1 MSAGEFP
8 PVLDMCCGPKM
19 MWFDKHDSRAVYIDK
34 RRERHELP
42 RPKRGTVEYT
52 ETIPDVLGDFTSLP
66 FPDSTFRLVV
76 FDPPHFERSGTQG
89 FLAKK
94 YGWLPSNWRE
104 LLREGFSEGFRVLRS
119 GGILIFKW
127 TATENPVSEILKLTP
142 YKPLFGHKSGKQSRT
157 HWLSFLKPETP
168 APVFPTPSPLGEEFF
183 KKGPLAV
190 DCGVRRPYPGERGY
204 FYHKDSRVL
213 NAGTVERYEYEP
225 DEEEPYVMVLMHACA
240 PDSPLEAFRVEQSF
254 YWPQDADAYARKENE
269 SADRSDD
276 STG

>member
-1 MSAGEFP
+1 M
-8 PVLDMCCGPKM
+8 
-19 MWFDKHDSRAVYIDK
+19 
-34 RRERHELP
+34 
-42 RPKRGTVEYT
+42 
-52 ETIPDVLGDFTSLP
+52 
-66 FPDSTFRLVV
+66 
-76 FDPPHFERSGTQG
+76 
-89 FLAKK
+89 
-94 YGWLPSNWRE
+94 
-104 LLREGFSEGFRVLRS
+104 
-119 GGILIFKW
+119 
-127 TATENPVSEILKLTP
+127 TENPLA
-142 YKPLFGHKSGKQSRT
+142 SGKE
-157 HWLSFLKPETP
+157 WPEEPPTLRSSMVPFPGTPWPQPLDPWNPPRIPVDPVAP

-204 FYHKDSRVL
+204 FYHKDTRVL